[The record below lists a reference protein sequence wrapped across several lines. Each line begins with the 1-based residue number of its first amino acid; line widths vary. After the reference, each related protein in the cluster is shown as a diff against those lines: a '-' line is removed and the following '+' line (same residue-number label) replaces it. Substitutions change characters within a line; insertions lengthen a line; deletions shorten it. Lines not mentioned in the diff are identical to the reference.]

1 MQKGLSIQPKSRKS
15 IASSVFWMGVVG
27 LLLVSLYMGYRFYM
41 YGERPPVPLP
51 IAAARTD
58 VSEHIVTPLQREQ
71 HVVESTHPRYLS
83 IPALSVKNARI
94 LAMGIKENGELDT
107 PTNIFDTGWYRESAT
122 PGDSSS
128 ALLID
133 GHNGG
138 PTKDGVFKQLP
149 ALSQGETISIERGD
163 GELFTY
169 VIKEVKEMSLEELNN
184 GGMKELSYSIEPS
197 VQGLNLISCTGTWI
211 PAKNTYDKR
220 VIVRAVLQENAN

>member
-1 MQKGLSIQPKSRKS
+1 MQKGLSIQSKNRHS
-15 IASSVFWMGVVG
+15 IAASIFWVGVVG
-27 LLLVSLYMGYRFYM
+27 LLLVSLYVGYRFYM

-58 VSEHIVTPLQREQ
+58 VSEQAITSAQREK

-83 IPALSVKNARI
+83 IPALSIENARI
-94 LAMGIKENGELDT
+94 LAMGVKENGELDT
-107 PTNIFDTGWYRESAT
+107 PANIFDTGWYRESAT
-122 PGDSSS
+122 PGDGLS

-149 ALSQGETISIERGD
+149 ALSHRDTISIERGD
-163 GELFTY
+163 GEIFTY
-169 VIKEVKEMSLEELNN
+169 MVKEVKEVSLEELNN
-184 GGMKELSYSIEPS
+184 GGMKDLSYSIEPS

-211 PAKNTYDKR
+211 PAKKTYDKR
-220 VIVRAVLQENAN
+220 IIVRAVLQENAN